1 MTPTRRLS
9 ILIVLFLAAGGL
21 LGGVLGGRALAE
33 PQKADDQLWRFGRVV
48 SLIEDQFVGEVDSKA
63 LIDDAIEGLLRTL
76 DPHSNYLDAESFREM
91 RDEQRGKFSGLGIQ
105 ITKRGPDKPLTV
117 IAPIDDTPAYRA
129 GLLSGDVISKIE
141 DKPTIELSV
150 QQAVQ
155 LLKGEKGTRVTIT
168 IQRPGTPEPFDVTI
182 ERDDIPIDSIRVA
195 FMLPNGVGYVR
206 IFNFT
211 STTAEEL
218 DDAVAHL
225 KSEGMTK
232 LLLDLRGNPGGLLD
246 QAVKVSERFIPEDK
260 LVVYTRGRIPG
271 SDQDYV
277 ASKGVER
284 IDLPLIV
291 LVDQSSA
298 SASEIVSGAIQDHD
312 RGLVVGQPTFGKG
325 LVQRVIPLQA
335 GGALA
340 VTTAK
345 YYTPSGR
352 LIQRDYSDLEEYYLH
367 QDEEIAPAPTRD
379 EEKGP
384 GDARVQ
390 PQPEV
395 PAAPAPTEVFYTA
408 SGRKVYG
415 GGGIRPDHLVQANK
429 MPEILL
435 GMIRE
440 NVLFDY
446 AVLYANQHPNLT
458 RDFAVDDAV
467 LADFRAH
474 LDRRPYTYDAK
485 AFDEA
490 KDAIGLRLRAQI
502 ARVKWNQIEEARAL
516 AAGDPQVSTAL
527 GLFDEAAEL
536 SQRAREDKDGKPHPA
551 FQAHAAQP
559 TPAAEAPKQR

>member
-1 MTPTRRLS
+1 MTPTRRS
-9 ILIVLFLAAGGL
+9 TILVLAFLAAGGL
-21 LGGVLGGRALAE
+21 LGSTLGGRTLAE
-33 PQKADDQLWRFGRVV
+33 PQRADDQLWRFGRVV
-48 SLIEDQFVGEVDSKA
+48 SLIEDQYVGEVDSKA

-76 DPHSNYLDAESFREM
+76 DPHSNYLDTESFREM

-105 ITKRGPDKPLTV
+105 ITKRGPDKPLTI
-117 IAPIDDTPAYRA
+117 IAPIDDTPAHRA
-129 GLLSGDVISKIE
+129 GLLSGDVISQIE
-141 DKPTIELSV
+141 SRPTIELSV
-150 QQAVQ
+150 QEAVQ
-155 LLKGEKGTRVTIT
+155 LLKGDKGTRVTIT
-168 IQRPGTPEPFDVTI
+168 IQRPGLAEPFDVTL

-195 FMLPNGVGYVR
+195 FLLSNGVGYVR

-218 DDAVAHL
+218 DDAIARL
-225 KSEGMTK
+225 KTEGMTR

-246 QAVKVSERFIPEDK
+246 QAVKVSERFIGEDK
-260 LVVYTRGRIPG
+260 LIVYTRGRIPG

-277 ASKGVER
+277 ASRGVER
-284 IDLPLIV
+284 LDLPLVV

-367 QDEEIAPAPTRD
+367 QEQEVPPPPTRD
-379 EEKGP
+379 GEGP
-384 GDARVQ
+384 RASEDGLAVY
-390 PQPEV
+390 
-395 PAAPAPTEVFYTA
+395 YTA

-415 GGGIRPDHLVQANK
+415 GGGIRPDHLVEPSRA
-429 MPEILL
+429 PEILL
-435 GMIRE
+435 GMVRE

-446 AVLYANQHPNLT
+446 AVVFANRHPDLA

-467 LADFRAH
+467 LVDFRSF
-474 LDRRPYTYDAK
+474 LDRRPFPYDGK

-490 KDAIGLRLRAQI
+490 RDAIGLRLRAQI
-502 ARVKWNQIEEARAL
+502 ARVKWTQIEEARTL
-516 AAGDPQVSTAL
+516 ASADPQVIRAL
-527 GLFDEAAEL
+527 ELFDEAAEL
-536 SQRAREDKDGKPHPA
+536 ARRAQDDSDAKPRPA
-551 FQAHAAQP
+551 LQANAVPSGQP
-559 TPAAEAPKQR
+559 TRR

>member
-9 ILIVLFLAAGGL
+9 ILILAFLAAGGL

-33 PQKADDQLWRFGRVV
+33 PQRADDQLWRFGRVV

-63 LIDDAIEGLLRTL
+63 LVDDAIEGLLRTL

-105 ITKRGPDKPLTV
+105 ITKRGPDKPLTI

-129 GLLSGDVISKIE
+129 GLLSGDVIARIE
-141 DKPTIELSV
+141 DRPTIELSV
-150 QQAVQ
+150 QEAVQ
-155 LLKGEKGTRVTIT
+155 LLKGDKGTRVTIT
-168 IQRPGTPEPFDVTI
+168 IQRPGLAEPFDVTI
-182 ERDDIPIDSIRVA
+182 ERDDIPIDSIRIA
-195 FMLPNGVGYVR
+195 FLMSDGVGYIR

-218 DDAVAHL
+218 DDAIARL
-225 KSEGMTK
+225 RADGMTK

-246 QAVKVSERFIPEDK
+246 QAVKVSERFVAADK

-277 ASKGVER
+277 ASRGVER
-284 IDLPLIV
+284 VELPLVV

-367 QDEEIAPAPTRD
+367 QDEDLAPPPVRD
-379 EEKGP
+379 GES
-384 GDARVQ
+384 AS
-390 PQPEV
+390 
-395 PAAPAPTEVFYTA
+395 AAEAGLEVFYTA
-408 SGRKVYG
+408 SGRKVFG
-415 GGGIRPDHLVQANK
+415 GGGIRPDHLVEPNRA
-429 MPEILL
+429 PEILL
-435 GMIRE
+435 TMLRE

-446 AVLYANQHPNLT
+446 AVLYANQHPDLA
-458 RDFAVDDAV
+458 RDFPVDDKV

-474 LDRRPYTYDAK
+474 LDRRPFVYDAK
-485 AFDEA
+485 AFEEA
-490 KDAIGLRLRAQI
+490 RDAIGLRLRAQI
-502 ARVKWNQIEEARAL
+502 ARVKWNQIEEARTL
-516 AAGDPQVSTAL
+516 AAADPQVVRAL
-527 GLFDEAAEL
+527 EVFDEAAAL
-536 SQRAREDKDGKPHPA
+536 FLRAKGDSEAKPRPA
-551 FQAHAAQP
+551 LQANAVP
-559 TPAAEAPKQR
+559 PGDPPVRR

>member
-1 MTPTRRLS
+1 
-9 ILIVLFLAAGGL
+9 
-21 LGGVLGGRALAE
+21 
-33 PQKADDQLWRFGRVV
+33 
-48 SLIEDQFVGEVDSKA
+48 
-63 LIDDAIEGLLRTL
+63 
-76 DPHSNYLDAESFREM
+76 
-91 RDEQRGKFSGLGIQ
+91 
-105 ITKRGPDKPLTV
+105 
-117 IAPIDDTPAYRA
+117 
-129 GLLSGDVISKIE
+129 
-141 DKPTIELSV
+141 
-150 QQAVQ
+150 
-155 LLKGEKGTRVTIT
+155 
-168 IQRPGTPEPFDVTI
+168 
-182 ERDDIPIDSIRVA
+182 
-195 FMLPNGVGYVR
+195 
-206 IFNFT
+206 
-211 STTAEEL
+211 
-218 DDAVAHL
+218 
-225 KSEGMTK
+225 
-232 LLLDLRGNPGGLLD
+232 
-246 QAVKVSERFIPEDK
+246 
-260 LVVYTRGRIPG
+260 
-271 SDQDYV
+271 
-277 ASKGVER
+277 
-284 IDLPLIV
+284 
-291 LVDQSSA
+291 
-298 SASEIVSGAIQDHD
+298 
-312 RGLVVGQPTFGKG
+312 
-325 LVQRVIPLQA
+325 
-335 GGALA
+335 

-551 FQAHAAQP
+551 FQAHAAQS

>member
-1 MTPTRRLS
+1 MASTRRLS
-9 ILIVLFLAAGGL
+9 ILIVAFLAAGGL

-33 PQKADDQLWRFGRVV
+33 PQRADDQLWRFGRVV

-155 LLKGEKGTRVTIT
+155 LLKGDKGSRVTIT
-168 IQRPGTPEPFDVTI
+168 IQRPGTADPFDVTI

-195 FMLPNGVGYVR
+195 FMMSNGVGYVR

-218 DDAVAHL
+218 DDAITHL
-225 KSEGMTK
+225 KAEGMTK

-246 QAVKVSERFIPEDK
+246 QAVKVSERFIPEEK

-277 ASKGVER
+277 ASRGVER
-284 IDLPLIV
+284 VDLPLIV

-352 LIQRDYSDLEEYYLH
+352 LIQRDYTDLEEYYLH
-367 QDEEIAPAPTRD
+367 QDENVAPAPTRD
-379 EEKGP
+379 EEKTP
-384 GDARVQ
+384 ADARVQ
-390 PQPEV
+390 PPEEV
-395 PAAPAPTEVFYTA
+395 PTAPVPHEVFYTA

-415 GGGIRPDHLVQANK
+415 GGGIRPDHLVEPNR

-440 NVLFDY
+440 NVVFDY
-446 AVLYANQHPNLT
+446 AVLYANQHPNLA

-467 LADFRAH
+467 LVDFRAH
-474 LDRRPYTYDAK
+474 LDRRPFAYDAK
-485 AFDEA
+485 AFEEA

-516 AAGDPQVSTAL
+516 AAGDPQVVRAL

-536 SQRAREDKDGKPHPA
+536 AQRARQDTDGKPHPA
-551 FQAHAAQP
+551 FQAHAAAQP
-559 TPAAEAPKQR
+559 AETPAQR

>member
-1 MTPTRRLS
+1 MTSTRRLS
-9 ILIVLFLAAGGL
+9 ILIVAFLAAGGL

-33 PQKADDQLWRFGRVV
+33 PQRADDQLWRFGRVV
-48 SLIEDQFVGEVDSKA
+48 SLIEDQFVGEIDSKA

-76 DPHSNYLDAESFREM
+76 DPHSNYLDAETFREM

-155 LLKGEKGTRVTIT
+155 LLKGDKGSRVTIT
-168 IQRPGTPEPFDVTI
+168 IQRPGTAEPFDVTI

-195 FMLPNGVGYVR
+195 FLMSNGVGYVR

-218 DDAVAHL
+218 DDAIAHL
-225 KSEGMTK
+225 KAEGMTK

-246 QAVKVSERFIPEDK
+246 QAVKVSERFIPEEK

-277 ASKGVER
+277 ASRGVER
-284 IDLPLIV
+284 VDLPLIV

-352 LIQRDYSDLEEYYLH
+352 LIQRDYTDLEEYYLH
-367 QDEEIAPAPTRD
+367 QEENVAPAPTRD

-384 GDARVQ
+384 ADARVQ
-390 PQPEV
+390 EPEEV
-395 PAAPAPTEVFYTA
+395 PTAPAPHEVFYTA

-415 GGGIRPDHLVQANK
+415 GGGIRPDHLVEPNR

-440 NVLFDY
+440 NVVFDY
-446 AVLYANQHPNLT
+446 AVLYANRHPNLA
-458 RDFAVDDAV
+458 RDFAIDDAV

-474 LDRRPYTYDAK
+474 LDRRPFAYDAK
-485 AFDEA
+485 AFEEA

-516 AAGDPQVSTAL
+516 AAGDPQVVRAL

-536 SQRAREDKDGKPHPA
+536 AQRARQDTDGKPHPA
-551 FQAHAAQP
+551 FQAHAVPPAE
-559 TPAAEAPKQR
+559 TPAQR